1 MLPDPFR
8 SPAAFRGAFTGG
20 LTRLVADQDGLGPFI
35 LAFNNAAFDEHVHHA
50 LRHELARRFGELA
63 AACRRALRR
72 GADPDE
78 PADDL
83 AVFLRMMAIGFEDLQ
98 PVSHRRI
105 GPWELQFN
113 QVRAF
118 RPSRAAA
125 ESPRSS
131 RAAFDANGF
140 HFNRPFLRAETF
152 WAGEL
157 AGRRADLLYNK
168 FPFVDLHT
176 LLVPDREAGA
186 PQFLNER
193 DHHYA
198 WTLACELGRSLAGL
212 AIGYNSYGAC
222 ASVNHLHF
230 QLCVRDSPLP
240 VADARWRHNGGDQ
253 AYPLGCAAFDDAGRA
268 WERIAA
274 LHARDLSYNLL
285 YMPGRLYCLPRRR
298 QGSYAVPA
306 WCGGHS
312 WYELTGG
319 TICFDAERF
328 ESLGADAIEQAM
340 AGAAPD

>member
-1 MLPDPFR
+1 MPPDPFR
-8 SPAAFRGAFTGG
+8 SPAAFRGAFIRG
-20 LTRLVADQDGLGPFI
+20 LTRLVADREGLGPFI
-35 LAFNNAAFDEHVHHA
+35 LAFNNAAFDEQVHQA
-50 LRHELARRFGELA
+50 LRHALARRFGELA

-98 PVSHRRI
+98 PVARRRI

-125 ESPRSS
+125 ESPQGS
-131 RAAFDANGF
+131 RAAFEPKGF

-176 LLVPDREAGA
+176 LLVPDREAEA
-186 PQFLNER
+186 PQFLTAR
-193 DHHYA
+193 DHDYA
-198 WTLACELGRSLAGL
+198 WALAAELGRYLPGL
-212 AIGYNSYGAC
+212 TIGYNSYGAF

-230 QLCVRDSPLP
+230 QMCLRDSPLP
-240 VADARWRHNGGDQ
+240 IASSRWRHNGGGE
-253 AYPLGCAAFDDAGRA
+253 AYPLGCAVFDEPGAA
-268 WERIAA
+268 WDRIAA
-274 LHARDLSYNLL
+274 LHARDLSYNLA
-285 YMPGRLYCLPRRR
+285 YMPGRLYCLSRRR
-298 QGSYAVPA
+298 QGSYAVPV
-306 WCGGHS
+306 WCSGHS
-312 WYELTGG
+312 WYELSGG
-319 TICFDAERF
+319 TICFDADRF
-328 ESLGADAIEQAM
+328 QSLDAEAIEQAM
-340 AGAAPD
+340 AGAAPV